1 MSGPILFDDLSESAT
16 QGYKRKPF
24 FAVDHSVEDEL
35 LRWFKEEIEYLKN
48 EYQEWHEEIK
58 NNYKRFK
65 EIQYKTQIFS
75 SRDLPDKKTRY
86 TPNIVAP
93 LIRDLTDERI
103 ARMMEFK
110 PNVVVLP
117 QHDEQQDKV
126 DAKIAK
132 KFVRHIDKQERI
144 DYKLQKFLRTTYV
157 AGEGYL
163 VITWNPDKGY
173 LHPDAQKVGKMIFV
187 GDVDV
192 RHASPLRLMLEK
204 RLDDGEPEYCF
215 YIEYEYGEVLK
226 KKYPS
231 KSLDLDKRSA
241 TYYDAEKMEELTVPG
256 KVTKVTFWHKKTPY
270 LPEGF
275 ECVFVEDAILKK
287 GPLPYQHGKLPV
299 VVLTDNEN
307 LEETHGR
314 SFINSVKGMVTYF
327 NNLLNMGVKQM
338 TLMSWP
344 KWFVDAGSVDH
355 QQLNNDTGIVTLKP
369 GSRAPVLMQ
378 GSPVSPQLMVWKNKA
393 LEWIYSWG
401 KSNSVIRGDP
411 PTGVTAFVALQY
423 VSESENRR
431 MNINVVKFNE
441 AVRLMYEMVLTTCGQ
456 FYRKEDKRTL
466 LVIGKDGSW
475 SAENYDPSSLAKPYS
490 ILLQNASALPDSKAA
505 KTQYIIDLAKNFPDL
520 LPKEQLLEI
529 LDLAQSDKF
538 IDEASSA
545 ARAAEAENEMMME
558 GEFPGEP
565 MAHEFLITHWR
576 IHVMAMQ
583 DIGFKQKA
591 SPKVKQLF
599 EDHILATEYLMFE
612 QAKKSEAFM
621 AELMKL
627 QLFPIYFEGSLKELM
642 GPPPAPE
649 GAPEDGMLPPPMPVP
664 GEEMPPPMDMSK
676 GMIVPDQT
684 GPGMPTE
691 PPVDLVN
698 SEMMDIAN
706 QGQSVIP
713 PSDV

>member
-1 MSGPILFDDLSESAT
+1 MSQAIFFDDLGEAAA

-24 FAVDHSVEDEL
+24 FAIDHSSDDEL
-35 LRWFKEEIEYLKN
+35 LRWFKEEISYLKD
-48 EYQEWHEEIK
+48 EYKEWHEEIK

-93 LIRDLTDERI
+93 LVRDITDERI

-110 PNVVVLP
+110 PNVVILP

-132 KFVRHIDKQERI
+132 KFVKHIEKQERI
-144 DYKLQKFLRTTYV
+144 DYKLQKFLRTAYV

-163 VITWNPDKGY
+163 ILTWNPDKGY
-173 LHPDAQKVGKMIFV
+173 PMPDSEKVGKTVFV
-187 GDVDV
+187 GDIDV
-192 RHASPLRLMLEK
+192 RHASPLRLLMEK

-215 YIEYEYGEVLK
+215 YFEYEYGDVLK

-231 KSLDLDKRSA
+231 KALDLDKRSA
-241 TYYDAEKMEELTVPG
+241 TYYDAEKMEDVTVPG
-256 KVTKVTFWHKKTPY
+256 KVTKVTFWHKKTPF
-270 LPEGF
+270 LPDGF
-275 ECVFVEDAILKK
+275 ECVFVEDTILKK
-287 GPLPYQHGKLPV
+287 SPLPYQHGKIPV

-307 LEETHGR
+307 IEESHGR
-314 SFINSVKGMVTYF
+314 SFINSIKGMVTYF

-344 KWFVDAGSVDH
+344 KWFVDAGSVDP
-355 QQLNNDTGIVTLKP
+355 QQLNNDTGIVTIKP
-369 GSRAPVLMQ
+369 GSRAPVLSQ
-378 GSPVSPQLMVWKNKA
+378 GSPVSPQLMAWKDRA
-393 LEWIYSWG
+393 LEWIYAWG

-431 MNINVVKFNE
+431 MNTSVVKFNE

-456 FYRKEDKRTL
+456 YYKKEDKRTL

-490 ILLQNASALPDSKAA
+490 IVIQNASALPDSKAA
-505 KTQYIIDLAKNFPDL
+505 RTQYIIDLAKNFPDL
-520 LPKEQLLEI
+520 FPKEQLIEM

-558 GEFPGEP
+558 GEDPGEP
-565 MAHEFLITHWR
+565 QPHEYLIVHWK
-576 IHVMAMQ
+576 IHLSAMQ

-591 SPKVKQLF
+591 TPETKKLF
-599 EDHILATEYLMFE
+599 EEHLLATEYLMFE
-612 QAKKSEAFM
+612 KAKKSETFLS
-621 AELMKL
+621 ELMKL
-627 QLFPIYFEGSLKELM
+627 PLYPIYFEADLKEIM
-642 GPPPAPE
+642 APPPPPPPSQPIPMPGE
-649 GAPEDGMLPPPMPVP
+649 GEVLPPPMP
-664 GEEMPPPMDMSK
+664 M
-676 GMIVPDQT
+676 
-684 GPGMPTE
+684 
-691 PPVDLVN
+691 
-698 SEMMDIAN
+698 SEMTQGLIPNQGDPLIPIEPSVDIDAEKQDIAN
-706 QGQSVIP
+706 QGVPVGQQV
-713 PSDV
+713 